1 MKNLEFRE
9 LVEIIKEAKSIILTT
24 HKMPDG
30 DGLGCEAAL
39 FHGLKQMGKQVK
51 ILGVD
56 RPPDRYNFLRALDN
70 IELYEETKL
79 ENEWDLS
86 LILDT
91 NDRRLLNGLFNQLTE
106 NSKHVLFIDH
116 HPLLEKGPQPDASS
130 LLDETAASTGEIV
143 YRLLKELDI
152 EFNDDIA
159 EALYTSVAFDTQ
171 VFKHVRH
178 TPTSHE
184 IAAELL
190 GYNFDSEYINKNLFA
205 NYKKNKAFFLADI
218 IKRIEFFENDKYAFL
233 SVHESLMKE
242 HGLIVDEILD
252 IVDFVAGIN
261 PVQIAVYH
269 RENKDLTGKL
279 SFRSNN
285 NHSVRPLAESLG
297 GGGHK
302 FAAGAPVVGSAK
314 DIKAK
319 IHERVLELL
328 D

>member
-1 MKNLEFRE
+1 MKKLEFKE
-9 LVEIIKEAKSIILTT
+9 LINIIKESKSIILTT

-39 FHGLKQMGKQVK
+39 FHGLKQMGKNVK
-51 ILGVD
+51 IVGVD
-56 RPPDRYNFLRALDN
+56 KPPVRYKFLKALDN
-70 IELYEETKL
+70 IELYEEIEL
-79 ENEWDLS
+79 QNEWDLS

-91 NDRRLLNGLFNQLTE
+91 NDRRLLNGLFNQLKE

-116 HPLLEKGPQPDASS
+116 HPLLEDGPQPDAFS

-143 YRLLKELDI
+143 YRLLKELDV

-159 EALYTSVAFDTQ
+159 EALYTSIAFDTQ
-171 VFKHVRH
+171 VFKQVRD
-178 TPTSHE
+178 TSTSHL
-184 IAAELL
+184 IGAELL
-190 GYNFDSEYINKNLFA
+190 KYEFDSQLIHKNLFA
-205 NYKKNKAFFLADI
+205 NYKKNKAYFLSDI
-218 IKRIEFFENDKYAFL
+218 IKKIEFFENDKYAFL
-233 SVHESLMKE
+233 SVHENLLKE
-242 HGLIVDEILD
+242 HGLVVDEVLD
-252 IVDFVAGIN
+252 VVDFVAGIN